1 MQISWM
7 ARGTRFKPPPR
18 KLCWI
23 SRRQGPHLPCPSAK
37 VFLLLKGAL
46 TPSCPSQPNALK
58 ARHAVSA
65 GDEEEEVERGA
76 IPGFKLLYSIRF
88 NPFRAILEFMR
99 NLAGDMVFLVLPS
112 SLSPIPFPASRKRRD
127 ERIRRAPR
135 RRCRPCLRLLPT
147 SWR

>member
-76 IPGFKLLYSIRF
+76 IPDFKLLYSIRF
-88 NPFRAILEFMR
+88 NPSE
-99 NLAGDMVFLVLPS
+99 PS
-112 SLSPIPFPASRKRRD
+112 WSS
-127 ERIRRAPR
+127 
-135 RRCRPCLRLLPT
+135 CGT
-147 SWR
+147 